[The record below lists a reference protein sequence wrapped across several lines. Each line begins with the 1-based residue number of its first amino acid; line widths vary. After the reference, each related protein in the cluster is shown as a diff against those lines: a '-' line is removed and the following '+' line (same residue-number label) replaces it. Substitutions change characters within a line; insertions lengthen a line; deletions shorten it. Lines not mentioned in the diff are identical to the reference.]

1 MSGTQNTIS
10 SLVAQFLRLQKNSLE
25 IMNGLNQVA
34 VSTNNTVSIE
44 VLDEQGLPK
53 TANIP
58 SYGFLR
64 GEIDRLDSNIKS
76 LAGIGDS
83 SSTVRNPDGTYSQV
97 FKVETLKNPPSLSN
111 LAVPSTF
118 SVKDNWF
125 FESFLSPLLYI
136 SINVTGQIADGADRI
151 VVKRVI
157 ANTQT
162 DEQKSYFDSAIKGRN
177 DLTYDQYLAALSD
190 NGIGYFVDEDIVQL
204 PLRTIRYIG
213 NFGVISYYD
222 DTVTTVDQNGNSFQE
237 TRRNY
242 KLDKI
247 TYTDASTEIK
257 DGKSLNVNDQ
267 ISTPDG
273 SLYKITSVD
282 RDQASIQAKRVS
294 GYQPIQI
301 GANSISI
308 SSTDF
313 GPRYVQVNVG
323 YNERQGVFFKT
334 IDDNFNIVS
343 ANWSTGVVF
352 WSNELKTKNSKGE
365 VVNLETYYLNEV
377 SDLGKV
383 FLGTAKENKI
393 PAIQGLRPDAPLV
406 TIDSFK
412 VVQINKQVTDSTSVK
427 VVEDKLNL
435 KTTLK
440 SEIDSLD
447 QSIAGTRLELNASL
461 SRFVTRSRGIR
472 RFFDNRFGFDN
483 DNGINVPNRNYDNII
498 TNSNITSPPGTDVSS
513 IRANLNSLIDERTK
527 KAQLY
532 ASLVDE
538 VNVLVKDVPQIV
550 EPPKYRVRGFW
561 PFPAPKIDPTTGAQ
575 EVIQFNVKYRYLS
588 NGGASQPA
596 EQIEFVD
603 NDGAKKNAAFS
614 NWTEYKTDIR
624 KKNYDETKGIYVWSS
639 EVTSD
644 ANVQNVNQLDISIT
658 KGERVE
664 IQISSVSEAGWPEN
678 PLVSDYSASV
688 IIQFPD
694 NLAVTGVADTLNAN
708 IQDAALVQMQRTLD
722 SQGLPSHLS
731 QQFTAGN
738 NTFYHDTNG
747 IASGFF
753 TSSGTVISLF
763 DKITDLQNQITL
775 LTSQL
780 SRAKGV
786 LEVYILDSNNNKIKV
801 SKGSTVKI
809 TSGFYADIFSD
820 PLGSDAGR
828 TASFTYNLQLF
839 NQQASSVELAS
850 IIPGGLSQRAPSTVA
865 STFPVGYNDN
875 LRYGDCPISIT
886 SLTLADPSIASNE
899 SFRQAPP
906 FASANAYSQYVYPR
920 FKTVGYDQPL
930 YQSDPSLTNY
940 FTSSFDN
947 SYKYD
952 GVGNTLIT
960 NFNITKNGTTSTY
973 PQNGTCM
980 IPYDPSPTVTPPPE
994 SGSPVSSIWNGT
1006 YSSGTGGTPVGGGNI
1021 TEFCIHK
1028 DHPYL
1033 INIGARSGY
1042 NGYDNMVKPFVAG
1055 GKVYPPFRHTQ
1066 TFWGDTTLDYYWVQ
1080 QTYRSPVTFAQ
1091 VLTDPK
1097 TDSMYPDKLG
1107 FTVNDQ
1113 YLIGKY
1119 SCGAYLYLAPQSS
1132 SSLQVSGTTSLS
1144 TLSLGTGETNAIN
1157 IPIIFQFRAVDK
1169 LGYIGGWRKSGNL
1182 SNITYTK
1189 KIGVDLQVL
1198 NEDSFTFDI
1207 QVTGSY
1213 KNDTLV
1219 APNFDSG
1226 LSTN

>member
-1 MSGTQNTIS
+1 MAGTQNTIS

-34 VSTNNTVSIE
+34 VSTNSTVSIE

-64 GEIDRLDSNIKS
+64 GEIDRLDTNIKS
-76 LAGIGDS
+76 LAGIGDY

-136 SINVTGQIADGADRI
+136 SINVTGQISDGADRI

-162 DEQKSYFDSAIKGRN
+162 DDQKAYFDASIKGRN
-177 DLTYDQYLAALSD
+177 DLTYDQYLRILSD
-190 NGIGYFVDEDIVQL
+190 NGIGYFVDEDIIQL

-222 DTVTTVDQNGNSFQE
+222 DNVTTVDQNGNSFQE

-247 TYTDASTEIK
+247 TYTDTSTEIK

-267 ISTPDG
+267 IATQDG
-273 SLYKITSVD
+273 SLYKITSVN

-343 ANWSTGVVF
+343 ANWSTGIVF

-406 TIDSFK
+406 TVDSFK

-440 SEIDSLD
+440 SETDALD
-447 QSIAGTRLELNASL
+447 QAIAETRLELNAGL
-461 SRFVTRSRGIR
+461 SRHVTGNR
-472 RFFDNRFGFDN
+472 RRPRFETSSDYGN
-483 DNGINVPNRNYDNII
+483 SSENGINVPNRNYDNII
-498 TNSNITSPPGTDVSS
+498 TNSNITSPPGTDVAS

-527 KAQLY
+527 KSQLY

-550 EPPKYRVRGFW
+550 EAPKYRVRGFW

-575 EVIQFNVKYRYLS
+575 EVIQFNIKYRYLS

-624 KKNYDETKGIYVWSS
+624 KKNYDDTRGIYVWSA
-639 EVTSD
+639 EVTSN
-644 ANVQNVNQLDISIT
+644 ANVQNVNQLDIAIT

-664 IQISSVSEAGWPEN
+664 IQIASVSEAGWPEN

-694 NLAVTGVADTLNAN
+694 SLSVTGVADTLNAN
-708 IQDAALVQMQRTLD
+708 VQDAALVKMQRTLD

-731 QQFTAGN
+731 QQFTSGN
-738 NTFYHDTNG
+738 NTFYHDTSG

-780 SRAKGV
+780 SKAKGV

-809 TSGFYADIFSD
+809 TAGFYADIFSD
-820 PLGSDAGR
+820 PLGFDSGK

-850 IIPGGLSQRAPSTVA
+850 IIPGGLSQKAPSSISA
-865 STFPVGYNDN
+865 SFPVGYNDN
-875 LRYGDCPISIT
+875 LRYGDCPISVT
-886 SLTLADPSIASNE
+886 SLTLADPSISNNA

-906 FASANAYSQYVYPR
+906 FASSSSYSQYVYNR

-930 YQSDPSLTNY
+930 YQSDPNLTTY
-940 FTSSFDN
+940 FTALND
-947 SYKYD
+947 D
-952 GVGNTLIT
+952 GTYTGKSANT
-960 NFNITKNGTTSTY
+960 NFNIAKNGISATY
-973 PQNGTCM
+973 PQSGTCM
-980 IPYDPSPTVTPPPE
+980 IPYNPTGTPPPE
-994 SGSPVSSIWNGT
+994 SGSTNSAIWNGT
-1006 YSSGTGGTPVGGGNI
+1006 YSGGTGGNAIGGGYI
-1021 TEFCIHK
+1021 TEFCVHK

-1033 INIGARSGY
+1033 ISIGNTNGY
-1042 NGYDNMVKPFVAG
+1042 TTYDNMVKPFVSG

-1066 TFWGDTTLDYYWVQ
+1066 TFWGDTTLNYYWVQ
-1080 QTYRSPVTFAQ
+1080 QSYRVPASPFAQ
-1091 VLTDPK
+1091 TSTDQR
-1097 TDSMYPDKLG
+1097 TDSMYSDKLG

-1119 SCGAYLYLAPQSS
+1119 SCGAYLYLAPQTA

-1157 IPIIFQFRAVDK
+1157 VPIIFQFRAVDK

-1198 NEDSFTFDI
+1198 NSDSFTFDI

>member
-1 MSGTQNTIS
+1 MAGTQNTIS

-25 IMNGLNQVA
+25 IINGLNQVA
-34 VSTNNTVSIE
+34 VSTNDTVSIE

-64 GEIDRLDSNIKS
+64 GEIDRLDNNIKS

-136 SINVTGQIADGADRI
+136 NINVTGQISESADRI

-162 DEQKSYFDSAIKGRN
+162 EEQKAYFDTSIKGRN
-177 DLTYDQYLAALSD
+177 DLTYNQYLGLLGD

-222 DTVTTVDQNGNSFQE
+222 DSITSTDQNGNSFQE

-247 TYTDASTEIK
+247 AYTDTLTNIK
-257 DGKSLNVNDQ
+257 DGKSLDVGDK
-267 ISTPDG
+267 ISTQDG
-273 SLYKITSVD
+273 SLYQITSVN

-343 ANWSTGVVF
+343 ADWSTGVVF
-352 WSNELKTKNSKGE
+352 WSNELKTKNSNGE
-365 VVNLETYYLNEV
+365 LVTLETYYLNEV

-393 PAIQGLRPDAPLV
+393 PAIQGLTPDAPLV
-406 TIDSFK
+406 TLDSFK

-440 SEIDSLD
+440 SEIDALD
-447 QSIAGTRLELNASL
+447 QAISETRLELNAGL
-461 SRFVTRSRGIR
+461 SRNVTRSGTPRASIS
-472 RFFDNRFGFDN
+472 DSTQFGGDN
-483 DNGINVPNRNYDNII
+483 DNGINVPNRNYDNIV
-498 TNSNITSPPGTDVSS
+498 TNSNITSPPGTDVAS
-513 IRANLNSLIDERTK
+513 IRASLNSLIDERTK

-538 VNVLVKDVPQIV
+538 VNVLVKDVPQII
-550 EPPKYRVRGFW
+550 EAPKYRVRGFW

-588 NGGASQPA
+588 DGGASQPA

-603 NDGAKKNAAFS
+603 NDGVKKNAAFS

-624 KKNYDETKGIYVWSS
+624 KKVYDETRGIYVWSA

-644 ANVQNVNQLDISIT
+644 ANVQNVNQLDIAIT

-664 IQISSVSEAGWPEN
+664 IQISSISEAGWPEN
-678 PLVSDYSASV
+678 PLVSDFSDSV

-694 NLAVTGVADTLNAN
+694 SLSVTGVADTLNAN
-708 IQDAALVQMQRTLD
+708 TQDAAVVKMQRALD

-731 QQFTAGN
+731 QQFTSGE
-738 NTFYHDTNG
+738 NTYYHDTKG

-753 TSSGTVISLF
+753 TSSGTVINLF

-775 LTSQL
+775 LTAQL
-780 SRAKGV
+780 SNARGV

-809 TSGFYADIFSD
+809 TAGFYSDIFSD
-820 PLGSDAGR
+820 PLGFDAGR

-850 IIPGGLSQRAPSTVA
+850 IIPGGLAQRAPSSV
-865 STFPVGYNDN
+865 SSSFPVGYNEN
-875 LRYGDCPISIT
+875 LRYGDCPISLT
-886 SLTLADPSIASNE
+886 SLTLSDQSIVNNT

-920 FKTVGYDQPL
+920 FKTVGYDLPL
-930 YQSDPSLTNY
+930 YQSDPTLFGTY
-940 FTSSFDN
+940 FNTPAESPI
-947 SYKYD
+947 YD
-952 GVGNTLIT
+952 GDVNAT
-960 NFNITKNGTTSTY
+960 NFGITKDGVTSTY
-973 PQNGTCM
+973 PQSGTFM
-980 IPYDPSPTVTPPPE
+980 IPYNPQLPTPPPE
-994 SGSPVSSIWNGT
+994 SGSTNSAIWNGS
-1006 YSSGTGGTPVGGGNI
+1006 YSGVTGGSPQGGGYI

-1033 INIGARSGY
+1033 LVVGNTDGY
-1042 NGYDNMVKPFVAG
+1042 TNYQDMVKPFVDG

-1066 TFWGDTTLDYYWVQ
+1066 TFWGDTTLNYYWVQ
-1080 QTYRSPVTFAQ
+1080 QSYRQSGSFAINS
-1091 VLTDPK
+1091 TAGR

-1113 YLIGKY
+1113 FLIGKY
-1119 SCGAYLYLAPQSS
+1119 SCGAYLYIAPQSGS
-1132 SSLQVSGTTSLS
+1132 AIQVSGTTSLS
-1144 TLSLGTGETNAIN
+1144 TISLGTGETNAIN
-1157 IPIIFQFRAVDK
+1157 VPIIFQFRAVDK
-1169 LGYIGGWRKSGNL
+1169 LGFIGGWRKSGNL
-1182 SNITYTK
+1182 SNVTYTK
-1189 KIGVDLQVL
+1189 KIGIDLQVQ
-1198 NEDSFTFDI
+1198 NEDSFSFDI

-1226 LSTN
+1226 LSSN

>member
-1 MSGTQNTIS
+1 MAGTQNTIS

-25 IMNGLNQVA
+25 IINGLNQVA

-64 GEIDRLDSNIKS
+64 GEIDRLDTNIKS

-111 LAVPSTF
+111 LAIPSTF

-136 SINVTGQIADGADRI
+136 NINVTGQISDSADRI

-162 DEQKSYFDSAIKGRN
+162 DDQKAYFDANIKGRN
-177 DLTYDQYLAALSD
+177 DLTYDQYLKILGD

-204 PLRTIRYIG
+204 PLRSIRYIG

-222 DTVTTVDQNGNSFQE
+222 DSVTTTDQNGNSFQE

-242 KLDKI
+242 KLDKLA
-247 TYTDASTEIK
+247 YTDTLTNVK
-257 DGKSLNVNDQ
+257 DGRTLDLNDKIATQ
-267 ISTPDG
+267 DG
-273 SLYKITSVD
+273 SLYQITSVNK
-282 RDQASIQAKRVS
+282 DQASIQAKRVS

-323 YNERQGVFFKT
+323 YNERQGIFFKT

-343 ANWSTGVVF
+343 ADWSTGIVF
-352 WSNELKTKNSKGE
+352 WSNELKTKNSNGE
-365 VVNLETYYLNEV
+365 LVTLETYYLNEV

-383 FLGTAKENKI
+383 FLGAAKENKI
-393 PAIQGLRPDAPLV
+393 PAIQGLSPDAPLV
-406 TIDSFK
+406 TVDSFK

-440 SEIDSLD
+440 SEIDALD
-447 QSIAGTRLELNASL
+447 QAIAETRLELNAGL
-461 SRFVTRSRGIR
+461 SRRVTGNR
-472 RFFDNRFGFDN
+472 RRPRLESSSDYGNSS
-483 DNGINVPNRNYDNII
+483 DNGINVPNRNFDYII
-498 TNSNITSPPGTDVSS
+498 NNSNITTPPGVDVAS

-527 KAQLY
+527 KSQLY

-550 EPPKYRVRGFW
+550 EAPKYRVRGFW
-561 PFPAPKIDPTTGAQ
+561 PFPAPKIDPTTGPQ
-575 EVIQFNVKYRYLS
+575 EVIQFNIKYRYLS

-614 NWTEYKTDIR
+614 NWTELKTDIR
-624 KKNYDETKGIYVWSS
+624 KKVYDETRGIYVWSA

-644 ANVQNVNQLDISIT
+644 ANVQNVNQLDIAIT

-664 IQISSVSEAGWPEN
+664 IQISSISEAGWPEN
-678 PLVSDYSASV
+678 PLVSDYSESV

-694 NLAVTGVADTLNAN
+694 SLSVTGVADTLNAN
-708 IQDAALVQMQRTLD
+708 TQDAAVVKMQRSLD

-731 QQFTAGN
+731 QQFTAGDS
-738 NTFYHDTNG
+738 TYYHDTTG

-753 TSSGTVISLF
+753 TSAGTVISLF

-775 LTSQL
+775 LTSQI
-780 SRAKGV
+780 SKAKGV

-809 TSGFYADIFSD
+809 TAGFYADIFSD
-820 PLGSDAGR
+820 SLGFDAGK

-850 IIPGGLSQRAPSTVA
+850 IIPGGLAQRAPSTTSA
-865 STFPVGYNDN
+865 AYPVGYNDN
-875 LRYGDCPISIT
+875 LKYGDCPISIT
-886 SLTLADPSIASNE
+886 ALTLADPSIVNNK

-906 FASANAYSQYVYPR
+906 FASANAFSQYVYPR
-920 FKTVGYDQPL
+920 YKTVGYDQPL
-930 YQSDPSLTNY
+930 YQSDPTIATLFSTPAQN
-940 FTSSFDN
+940 TSYN
-947 SYKYD
+947 
-952 GVGNTLIT
+952 GVSAT
-960 NFNITKNGTTSTY
+960 NFGVTKSTPAATY
-973 PQNGTCM
+973 PQSGSCM
-980 IPYDPSPTVTPPPE
+980 IPYNPTSPVPPPE
-994 SGSPVSSIWNGT
+994 SGPVSSSIWNGSYT
-1006 YSSGTGGTPVGGGNI
+1006 GVSGGTANGGGYI

-1033 INIGARSGY
+1033 INIGLTNSY
-1042 NGYDNMVKPFVAG
+1042 SDYELLVKPFVSG

-1066 TFWGDTTLDYYWVQ
+1066 TFWGDTTLNYYWVQ
-1080 QTYRSPVTFAQ
+1080 QSYREPISFAQ
-1091 VLTDPK
+1091 ISTDNR
-1097 TDSMYPDKLG
+1097 TDTMYADKLG

-1113 YLIGKY
+1113 FLIGKY
-1119 SCGAYLYLAPQSS
+1119 SCGAYLYLAPQSA
-1132 SSLQVSGTTSLS
+1132 SSLQVSGSTALS

-1157 IPIIFQFRAVDK
+1157 VPIIFQFRAVDK

-1189 KIGVDLQVL
+1189 KIGVDIQVQ
-1198 NEDSFTFDI
+1198 NEDIFSFDI